1 MKRRVHDK
9 KGVRSGDSL
18 NLKSQKV
25 KALTLARLE
34 LGESV
39 LKAGDTELH

>member
-1 MKRRVHDK
+1 MFK
-9 KGVRSGDSL
+9 SL
-18 NLKSQKV
+18 KV

-39 LKAGDTELH
+39 LKAGDTELALKAKGSSIVLV